1 LETFFTCGLA
11 LLEMTF
17 IFVGLLLLHGLRKLI
32 GSAGFFIA
40 IGLLL
45 VFTQIVNAAGLRV
58 VVGFRGADFNIASS
72 VLLLPYLTAL
82 MVVYISEGTL
92 IAQRLIIGAMAT
104 LGLYVYLSSITSI
117 QCTWPGYSI
126 SQGASADL
134 LDYLLRQSQRT
145 MAASTLAQSLDLF
158 LIPIFFQRLNNLKC
172 RLFVSVLGSLM
183 LTQLVD
189 SFVFVSACYWGQPQ
203 WWQQLSSSYVAKS
216 VATVWLAMLAAVYL
230 TRIERE
236 KPGESRR
243 TLDIIFAFFGSYGR
257 AKTLEQN
264 LRESEERY
272 KIVVRNASDMILLLN
287 REGVVVDANIA
298 ALKSFG
304 RTEAVELVGKR
315 FEEIAKTKDGSS
327 IPWDEYCRDIPA
339 DESGAMPQTAPSP
352 HRIRCVAIP
361 VKEGEAPV
369 ELDLA
374 VSGIFV
380 GETPILMA
388 FGRDITEQQRLEQE
402 REEWRAQAAHSQRL
416 EAIGRLAGGIA
427 HDFNNYI
434 HAMQGHLDILKYM
447 HEIKDKDVQRHLDK
461 VDKIAEQA
469 GRLTSQ
475 LLGFARKGK
484 YHEKIIDI
492 SDLVKRSGELFLPNA
507 RAETGFKVHP
517 GRRKFFVK
525 GDPVQLQQVILN
537 LMINAKDAMADLP
550 EGRRNLVVSVGLPES
565 FGIELVPPPELKER
579 QANYC
584 CIKVQ
589 DNGTGIDQQTM
600 TRIFEPF
607 FTTKPTGKGT
617 GMGLA
622 MAYGTLMSHNG
633 WIQVQS
639 ALGEGSSFYL
649 VLPIWEDGVSGQLM
663 VETDTRSLPS
673 MKPKP
678 Q

>member
-1 LETFFTCGLA
+1 
-11 LLEMTF
+11 MTF
-17 IFVGLLLLHGLRKLI
+17 IFVGLLLLHGLRRLI

-58 VVGFRGADFNIASS
+58 VVGFQGADFNIASS

-92 IAQRLIIGAMAT
+92 VAQRLIIGAMAT

-117 QCTWPGYSI
+117 QCTWPGYAI

-189 SFVFVSACYWGQPQ
+189 SVVYVSACYWGQPQ
-203 WWQQLSSSYVAKS
+203 WWLQISSSYLAKS
-216 VATVWLAMLAAVYL
+216 VATVWLALLASIYL
-230 TRIERE
+230 TRIETE

-272 KIVVRNASDMILLLN
+272 RIVVRNASDMILLLN
-287 REGVVVDANIA
+287 REGVIVDANLA

-304 RTEAVELVGKR
+304 RSETNELVGKR
-315 FEEIAKTKDGSS
+315 FEDIASTKDGSS
-327 IPWDEYCRDIPA
+327 IPWDEYSRDIP
-339 DESGAMPQTAPSP
+339 ENEPGSGQPPASP
-352 HRIRCVAIP
+352 HRLQCVSIP
-361 VKEGEAPV
+361 LQEGSAPV

-388 FGRDITEQQRLEQE
+388 FGRDITEQQRLELE
-402 REEWRAQAAHSQRL
+402 KEDWRAQATHSQRL

-507 RAETGFKVHP
+507 RAETGFKVRP

-537 LMINAKDAMADLP
+537 LLINAKDAMGDLP
-550 EGRRNLVVSVGLPES
+550 EGKRSLVISVGLPET
-565 FGIELVPPPELKER
+565 FGVELSPPPELKGR
-579 QANYC
+579 TANYC
-584 CIKVQ
+584 CIRVQ
-589 DNGTGIDQQTM
+589 DNGSGIDPQTM

-622 MAYGTLMSHNG
+622 MAYGTIMSHNG
-633 WIQVQS
+633 WIQVES
-639 ALGEGSSFYL
+639 SPGEGSAFNL
-649 VLPIWEDGVSGQLM
+649 LLPIWEDGVSGQLM
-663 VETDTRSLPS
+663 VETDTRSLPC
-673 MKPKP
+673 MKG
-678 Q
+678 